1 MKWHQSM
8 NEIKPHDKNYVE
20 SRRIRETPIRN
31 RSELPKLSDSNEYY
45 LRQESLATASTPLMK
60 SNTLNAS
67 DNTIY
72 LFRDP
77 SIRNSMKIP

>member
-1 MKWHQSM
+1 M
-8 NEIKPHDKNYVE
+8 NEVRTHDKNYME

-31 RSELPKLSDSNEYY
+31 RSELPKLNDSNEHYS
-45 LRQESLATASTPLMK
+45 RQELLATASTPLMR
-60 SNTLNAS
+60 SNALNTS
-67 DNTIY
+67 DDTIY